1 MREAARVSETL
12 SVLTVDL
19 DRLDQSF
26 ATGGADEIGSLSR
39 LLDAMTERLRASA
52 TRLREAERRA
62 TTGDLA
68 RQINHDVKNGLAPIR
83 HVLRHLG
90 QVAKEKPEDLAVIY
104 RERVGTLESSV
115 SYLENLSRNYA
126 RLSPTLDRGE
136 TDTGGLLQEISRGF
150 AGSAAID
157 VRPGDAV
164 PPVGA
169 DGVVLRR
176 ILENLVAN
184 AVDAANE
191 VAGRVTVST
200 EAMNR
205 QDKAWVRLV
214 VADTGKG
221 MSQSGQLR

>member
-1 MREAARVSETL
+1 MAAAL
-12 SVLTVDL
+12 SV
-19 DRLDQSF
+19 
-26 ATGGADEIGSLSR
+26 AIH
-39 LLDAMTERLRASA
+39 LL
-52 TRLREAERRA
+52 
-62 TTGDLA
+62 
-68 RQINHDVKNGLAPIR
+68 
-83 HVLRHLG
+83 LRHLG

-221 MSQSGQLR
+221 MSQEQLDRAFDDFFTTKEGGTGLGLSVVRRLVADLGGTLRVETAPGQGSRFTVRLPRA